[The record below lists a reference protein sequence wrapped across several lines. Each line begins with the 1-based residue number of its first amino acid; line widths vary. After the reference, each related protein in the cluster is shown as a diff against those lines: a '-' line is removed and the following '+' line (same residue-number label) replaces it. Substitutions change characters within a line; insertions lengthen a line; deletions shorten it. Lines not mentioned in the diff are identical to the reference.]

1 MKTNKADKAGLY
13 VHIPFCLRKCL
24 YCDFFSKSGSDE
36 NLQKEYVQALI
47 REMEFYGSR
56 QENRIK
62 ADTVFLGGGTPS
74 IMKPALTAAVIE
86 ALRKNFDID
95 TEAEITI
102 ECNPATLTK
111 EKLEEYRKDGIN
123 RLSIGAQSF
132 DDDVLKRL
140 GRVHSSQDIIQTVR
154 MARKAGFGNI
164 NIDLMFAVP
173 GLDMNKW
180 KASMNKTLELEPEH
194 LSFYSLEIA
203 EGTPF
208 GEMLRQGILEE
219 TPVETDRSMYHW
231 AMETID
237 RAGYDHYEISNAAAE
252 GRKCRHNM
260 KYWTFGEYMGF
271 GASAHSFMGGVRYS
285 NICDVGRYISSM
297 SNQDMSWG
305 ESFSRQEHAAADC
318 TEMYHVNS
326 FEDSASEYVFT
337 ALRTKE
343 GVILEDFRERFGS
356 RFWDVYGR
364 QRGELE
370 SFVRSGHVISD
381 SRHIALTGMGIDI
394 SNRIMAIF
402 V

>member
-140 GRVHSSQDIIQTVR
+140 GRVHSSQDIIQTMR

-180 KASMNKTLELEPEH
+180 KASMNKTLEMEPEH

-260 KYWTFGEYMGF
+260 KYWTGGEYLGF
-271 GASAHSFMGGVRYS
+271 GPNASSDFAGKRFTIVRDLQGYINGMKTGGEVLQEIDEIPLRE
-285 NICDVGRYISSM
+285 RA
-297 SNQDMSWG
+297 G
-305 ESFSRQEHAAADC
+305 EYLMLR
-318 TEMYHVNS
+318 
-326 FEDSASEYVFT
+326 
-337 ALRTKE
+337 LRTSVGINREEYERKFLLPFDPIE
-343 GVILEDFRERFGS
+343 AALEKDRSFGHAVKGE
-356 RFWDVYGR
+356 DGR
-364 QRGELE
+364 WRLTPKGYLI
-370 SFVRSGHVISD
+370 SNTLISD
-381 SRHIALTGMGIDI
+381 LLVIQDKSQQLKRFNT
-394 SNRIMAIF
+394 
-402 V
+402 